1 MKKLKSII
9 IDYNNLRLLY
19 DHSIEINQLEYSS
32 TFVKTDEEF
41 KVLKEFYEKD
51 FFIENNLSFNKMY
64 IKIIKILWHYQYD
77 CITPQEALDFL
88 SKNYDKVFNDPKKY
102 IKYFIMLC
110 NDNSYLKKFINENKN
125 KIIKNEDIIFK
136 YFDIQNL
143 SLYIKKINDQSNLE
157 RTKKIILDHVKK
169 NIDKYLFALSEK
181 DYVLTR
187 GFDSVFKFLSQSN
200 QKEWKELENYLL
212 FLIKKNNNNLHLID
226 IFMNYL
232 TTFKKESK
240 EINSIILSANAPVN
254 HFIIEYVMNYT
265 NEEFKKYYLKTKI
278 TSPWVVNIFIEAQD
292 LKLISDIPSFML
304 DIIAT
309 DYVVCFNYFLSN
321 VNINGR
327 FYQLE
332 KRMLKEKNFAAICK
346 YAINFLKGPWK
357 EAESILKESDEY
369 WEIYNDFINSDD
381 KEDYE
386 DPLEDLFQG

>member
-9 IDYNNLRLLY
+9 VDYNNLRLLY
-19 DHSIEINQLEYSS
+19 DRSVEINQLEYNS
-32 TFVKTDEEF
+32 TSVKTDEEF

-143 SLYIKKINDQSNLE
+143 SLYIETINDKSNLE
-157 RTKKIILDHVKK
+157 KTKKIILDHIKK
-169 NIDKYLFALSEK
+169 NIDKYLFALSEN
-181 DYVLTR
+181 DYASFR
-187 GFDSVFKFLSQSN
+187 GLGLVFKFLSKSN

-212 FLIKKNNNNLHLID
+212 FLIKQNDNLHLID
-226 IFMNYL
+226 IFIYYL
-232 TTFKKESK
+232 TIFKKELK
-240 EINSIILSANAPVN
+240 EINSIILNNNVSIN
-254 HFIIEYVMNYT
+254 HSIVQYVMNYT
-265 NEEFKKYYLKTKI
+265 NEEFKKYFLKRKI
-278 TSPWVVNIFIEAQD
+278 TSPWDVVIFKEAQD
-292 LKLISDIPSFML
+292 LKLVSDIPSFML
-304 DIIAT
+304 DIIVY
-309 DYVVCFNYFLSN
+309 DYAVCFTYFLSN

-346 YAINFLKGPWK
+346 YAISFLRGPWK
-357 EAESILKESDEY
+357 EAETILKESDEY

-386 DPLEDLFQG
+386 DPLEEFFEA

>member
-9 IDYNNLRLLY
+9 IDYDNLRLLY
-19 DHSIEINQLEYSS
+19 DNSTEINHFQYNS
-32 TFVKTDEEF
+32 TFVKKDEEF
-41 KVLKEFYEKD
+41 KALKEFYEKD
-51 FFIENNLSFNKMY
+51 FFIENNLSFNEMY
-64 IKIIKILWHYQYD
+64 IKIIKILWYYQYD
-77 CITPQEALDFL
+77 CTTPQKALNFL
-88 SKNYDKVFNDPKKY
+88 SKNYDTVFDNPKKY
-102 IKYFIMLC
+102 IKYFIILC
-110 NDNSYLKKFINENKN
+110 SDDSYFKKFINENKN
-125 KIIKNEDIIFK
+125 KIIKNEDIFFK
-136 YFDIQNL
+136 YLDIQNL
-143 SLYIKKINDQSNLE
+143 FSYIKTISDKSNLE
-157 RTKKIILDHVKK
+157 RSKKIILDHIKE
-169 NIDKYLFALSEK
+169 NIDTYLLDLSEQHHG
-181 DYVLTR
+181 LIR
-187 GFDSVFKFLSQSN
+187 GFNSFFEFLSQSN

-212 FLIKKNNNNLHLID
+212 FLIKKNNNNLDLID

-232 TTFKKESK
+232 TIFKKESK
-240 EINSIILSANAPVN
+240 KINSILLSPDFPVN
-254 HFIIEYVMNYT
+254 HFIIQYVMNYT
-265 NEEFKKYYLKTKI
+265 NEEFKKYFLKTKI
-278 TSPWVVNIFIEAQD
+278 TSPWDVNAFIQTQN

-346 YAINFLKGPWK
+346 YVISFLKRPWK
-357 EAESILKESDEY
+357 EAETILKESDEY